1 MVLNYIWIAFFLIAF
16 VVALCKLVIGGD
28 TEVFT
33 HIINAS
39 FASAKTGFEISLG
52 LTGVLALWLGI
63 MKIGE
68 KGGVI
73 QAFARL
79 TAPVF
84 SKLFPGIPKDHPATG
99 SIFMC
104 ISANL
109 LGLDNAA
116 TPMGLKAMKELQELN
131 TQKDSA
137 SDPMIMFLC
146 INASGLT
153 LIPVSIMTYRAQ
165 MGAANPAD
173 VFLPLMLA
181 TFSSTLVAILAVCF
195 KQRINIL
202 QRNLLLFFGGMIAF
216 IGGLALLFGMMSQQS
231 VSLYST
237 LFANILLFSI
247 ICGFIISGIRKKI
260 NVYDTF
266 IEGAKE
272 GFQTA
277 VTIIPYLIAGY
288 DVLLRAAKNI
298 GHGQVFDENFL
309 MSVATFGSDGFPDRR
324 HPHGSLGSRAGHAVR
339 GRSAYHADETAQRQ
353 RGAGYDAGCDEHLR
367 RGFVHRPP
375 LFHRARIERHDFLR
389 RRPLFRQC
397 RNPQHLLYDP
407 LFATGRFSRG
417 GGSGHYDV
425 SVFYLISK

>member
-165 MGAANPAD
+165 MGATNPAD

-181 TFSSTLVAILAVCF
+181 TFSSTLVAILAVCI

-247 ICGFIISGIRKKI
+247 ICGAYIMSSLKEAKNIKIGIRKKI

-277 VTIIPYLIAGY
+277 VTIIPYLIA
-288 DVLLRAAKNI
+288 VLVAIAVFRASGAMDFLIDGIRMGISAAGLDTQFVEGLPTMLMKPLSGSGARGMMLDAMNTYGADSFI
-298 GHGQVFDENFL
+298 GRLCSIVQGSSDTTFYV
-309 MSVATFGSDGFPDRR
+309 VALYFGSVGIRNTYYTIPC
-324 HPHGSLGSRAGHAVR
+324 SLLADLAGAV
-339 GRSAYHADETAQRQ
+339 AAVTMTY
-353 RGAGYDAGCDEHLR
+353 
-367 RGFVHRPP
+367 
-375 LFHRARIERHDFLR
+375 LFF
-389 RRPLFRQC
+389 
-397 RNPQHLLYDP
+397 
-407 LFATGRFSRG
+407 T
-417 GGSGHYDV
+417 
-425 SVFYLISK
+425 

>member
-16 VVALCKLVIGGD
+16 VVALCKLAIGGD

-277 VTIIPYLIAGY
+277 VTIIPYLIAVLVAIAVFRASGAMDFLVGGIGY
-288 DVLLRAAKNI
+288 VVDLCGVDTSFVGALPTALMKSLSGSGA
-298 GHGQVFDENFL
+298 HGL
-309 MSVATFGSDGFPDRR
+309 MIDTMKEMGPDSFVGRMSCVVRGASDTTFYILAVYFGSVGISKTRN
-324 HPHGSLGSRAGHAVR
+324 AVTC
-339 GRSAYHADETAQRQ
+339 GLIAD
-353 RGAGYDAGCDEHLR
+353 
-367 RGFVHRPP
+367 
-375 LFHRARIERHDFLR
+375 
-389 RRPLFRQC
+389 
-397 RNPQHLLYDP
+397 
-407 LFATGRFSRG
+407 FSG
-417 GGSGHYDV
+417 IIAAI
-425 SVFYLISK
+425 LISYLFFF

>member
-16 VVALCKLVIGGD
+16 VVALCKLAIGGD

-266 IEGAKE
+266 I
-272 GFQTA
+272 
-277 VTIIPYLIAGY
+277 
-288 DVLLRAAKNI
+288 
-298 GHGQVFDENFL
+298 
-309 MSVATFGSDGFPDRR
+309 
-324 HPHGSLGSRAGHAVR
+324 VR

-375 LFHRARIERHDFLR
+375 LFHRAGIERHDFLR